1 MKRRIAILL
10 SIFFIFQLCSC
21 AVKEPE
27 PSAETDNT
35 VIEISRGGTD
45 GDVNKL
51 AASAVAYTDRFES
64 ADGSVSIEIN
74 LDDTSLYEGGFRTLQ
89 ITPRPFTGEEVRHI
103 ANVTRYFM
111 NTSSAGSTQRQNWR
125 NSGRSGRHFWRERIW
140 TSCTACWEQTGSF
153 AKQ

>member
-103 ANVTRYFM
+103 ANVLL
-111 NTSSAGSTQRQNWR
+111 
-125 NSGRSGRHFWRERIW
+125 
-140 TSCTACWEQTGSF
+140 
-153 AKQ
+153 